1 MGCEWRTVQG
11 KRIRVGV
18 AGPARAA
25 TMLGTMNLS
34 SLMSGLGISL
44 MIMSPVVT
52 IDELRDATFRLWRD
66 PEIGYIVEFRM
77 TPGATPHYH
86 TVNQLEA
93 TMLEAGTPTKELIGR
108 LLHRPEIPVY

>member
-1 MGCEWRTVQG
+1 MQ
-11 KRIRVGV
+11 I
-18 AGPARAA
+18 
-25 TMLGTMNLS
+25 GTMSLP
-34 SLMSGLGISL
+34 SLMARLGISL
-44 MIMSPVVT
+44 MLMSPAVS

-93 TMLEAGTPTKELIGR
+93 TMLEAGTPSETLIGR
-108 LLHRPEIPVY
+108 LLHPPEIPVY